1 MHIHQ
6 QTGQLVVGTNTQ
18 VNFAQPLG
26 LGIVFN
32 YESVLATVDALLAH
46 HGLPQQINE
55 AAEVQITETSDPQP
69 DQSGPKA
76 SGVPQTGREH
86 PRTGAAPH
94 QRTYVRRLP
103 PILALW

>member
-55 AAEVQITETSDPQP
+55 AAEVQITETSDPPARPERAEGEWGAP
-69 DQSGPKA
+69 DRP
-76 SGVPQTGREH
+76 
-86 PRTGAAPH
+86 
-94 QRTYVRRLP
+94 
-103 PILALW
+103 